1 MKRVNIIML
10 LFAFMLPMNFLSLS
24 AQTQNQSEVEN
35 QTQNQNRKMNIEE
48 FEKRKVEYIR
58 KEAGLSQSE
67 CDKYFPLNN
76 ELTRKKFELRINHR
90 DKVQKIKDNSN
101 ISDAEYRKLLED
113 DVEVRL
119 QEATLEK
126 EYAEKFENV
135 LAPEKLYK
143 AQQAEKDFMQ
153 REISNFRSA
162 REGNSNNRNRG
173 R

>member
-1 MKRVNIIML
+1 MEKKR
-10 LFAFMLPMNFLSLS
+10 F
-24 AQTQNQSEVEN
+24 
-35 QTQNQNRKMNIEE
+35 
-48 FEKRKVEYIR
+48 
-58 KEAGLSQSE
+58 
-67 CDKYFPLNN
+67 
-76 ELTRKKFELRINHR
+76 
-90 DKVQKIKDNSN
+90 QKIKDNSN

-153 REISNFRSA
+153 REVSNFRSA